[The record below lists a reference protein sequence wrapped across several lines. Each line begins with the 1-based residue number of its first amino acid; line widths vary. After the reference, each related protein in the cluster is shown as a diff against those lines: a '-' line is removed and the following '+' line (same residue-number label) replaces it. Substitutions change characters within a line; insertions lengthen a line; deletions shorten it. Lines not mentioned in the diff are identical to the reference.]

1 MRILCRNA
9 IPFGRGLG
17 SSAAAVLSGVLAANA
32 LANLGWDEQQV
43 IGQAARIEGHPD
55 NVGAAM
61 LGGMVI
67 CADRGPVVQVTV
79 PDELRAVVFVPDQEM
94 ATPAAREVVPG
105 SFSREDAVHN
115 AARCALLVTAML
127 TGRLQLLAEAMQDRW
142 HQPARS
148 RLMPHVPAL
157 IRSALAAGA
166 HGACLAGAGPSVLA
180 LCTGDDR
187 GGRLG
192 DGGDGGADPSRRPC
206 GRLPGPQLR
215 CPGGSGPVTARSA
228 SVPPPSDRCIVQK
241 FGGSSVASA
250 ELIQRVARRIAATR
264 AQHSQVVAVVSAMGD
279 STDELISLAHK
290 VNPAPPSREMDQL
303 LSTGEIITA
312 PLMAMALERLGVPAI
327 SLTGSQA
334 GIRTSSVHRS
344 ARIVDIVPQR
354 IIDELKRGRVVV
366 VAGFQGVDEALDI
379 TTLGRGGTD
388 TTAVALAVELS
399 AERCEIYTDVAGV
412 YTADPRVEPRAR
424 PIPEIAYPEMLEF
437 AAVGAKVMHPARR
450 RDRRD
455 LRDADRGALDLRGP
469 ARHPHLHSIPPWKIA
484 RRFAASPTTAVSP
497 RSS

>member
-1 MRILCRNA
+1 MHVTIRVPATVANLGPGFDILALAIQLQNEVEAWSEPDGGITVDPGPGASAELRDPARNLVARALAAACEAAGTPPPGVRILCRNA

-79 PDELRAVVFVPDQEM
+79 PDELRAVVYVPDQEM

-180 LCTGDDR
+180 LCTGDT
-187 GGRLG
+187 
-192 DGGDGGADPSRRPC
+192 GA
-206 GRLPGPQLR
+206 
-215 CPGGSGPVTARSA
+215 
-228 SVPPPSDRCIVQK
+228 
-241 FGGSSVASA
+241 VASA
-250 ELIQRVARRIAATR
+250 MAE
-264 AQHSQVVAVVSAMGD
+264 
-279 STDELISLAHK
+279 
-290 VNPAPPSREMDQL
+290 
-303 LSTGEIITA
+303 TA
-312 PLMAMALERLGVPAI
+312 
-327 SLTGSQA
+327 
-334 GIRTSSVHRS
+334 
-344 ARIVDIVPQR
+344 ARIH
-354 IIDELKRGRVVV
+354 
-366 VAGFQGVDEALDI
+366 LD
-379 TTLGRGGTD
+379 GH
-388 TTAVALAVELS
+388 AVAYPVRNFGARVDLA
-399 AERCEIYTDVAGV
+399 
-412 YTADPRVEPRAR
+412 P
-424 PIPEIAYPEMLEF
+424 
-437 AAVGAKVMHPARR
+437 
-450 RDRRD
+450 
-455 LRDADRGALDLRGP
+455 
-469 ARHPHLHSIPPWKIA
+469 
-484 RRFAASPTTAVSP
+484 
-497 RSS
+497 